1 MSRTSALF
9 RMQEI
14 DLELDS
20 HRTRL
25 QDIEQALGGD
35 PAVNLARQQA
45 FAAREKFNASRIQ
58 ARSAELD
65 VQALGE
71 KIAETERRLYSG
83 AITNPKELR
92 DLEQDLA
99 SLRRR
104 GAGLEERQLEAM
116 IAADAAE
123 GQMVALDTQLQQA
136 EAAAL
141 RTKGALLEERRHL
154 QTRVSELSG
163 ERESLAGTVL
173 AEDQQLYGRLR
184 QNKHGRAMAK
194 VAEGSCSACGEE
206 VSSSQLQEA
215 RRGAT
220 LVRCG
225 CCERILYAGSD

>member
-35 PAVNLARQQA
+35 PAVDLARQQA

-104 GAGLEERQLEAM
+104 GEGLEEQQLEAM
-116 IAADAAE
+116 IAADSAE
-123 GQMVALDTQLQQA
+123 GQMVALETQMQQA

-141 RTKGALLEERRHL
+141 RTKGALLE
-154 QTRVSELSG
+154 
-163 ERESLAGTVL
+163 
-173 AEDQQLYGRLR
+173 
-184 QNKHGRAMAK
+184 
-194 VAEGSCSACGEE
+194 
-206 VSSSQLQEA
+206 
-215 RRGAT
+215 
-220 LVRCG
+220 
-225 CCERILYAGSD
+225 

>member
-9 RMQEI
+9 RLQEI

-20 HRTRL
+20 RRARL
-25 QDIEQALGGD
+25 QDIEQALGDD
-35 PAVNLARQQA
+35 PAVALARQLA
-45 FAAREKFNASRIQ
+45 FAAREKFNASRMQ

-71 KIAETERRLYSG
+71 KIAETEKRLYGG

-92 DLEQDLA
+92 DLEHDLA

-104 GAGLEERQLEAM
+104 GESLEEQQLEAM
-116 IAADAAE
+116 IAADSAE
-123 GQMVALDTQLQQA
+123 GQMVALETQLQQA

-141 RTKGALLEERRHL
+141 RTKGALLEEREHL

-163 ERESLAGTVL
+163 EREALAGTVL

-184 QNKHGRAMAK
+184 QSKHGRAMAK

-206 VSSSQLQEA
+206 VSSSQRQEA